1 MHMDSLTSVSS
12 ASVDQVN
19 MVHLPKIYQC
29 LPRKDVST
37 TAGVVLGED
46 VFLVKTE
53 H

>member
-1 MHMDSLTSVSS
+1 MDLFTSESS
-12 ASVDQVN
+12 ACVDQVN

-29 LPRKDVST
+29 LPRKIAST
-37 TAGVVLGED
+37 TAGVVLSED